1 MRVIIK
7 AEIIT
12 VGTEILLGD
21 ILNTNCRYLSRELA
35 AMGIE
40 MYYQITVGDN
50 EERLLKTLE
59 ESLNRSDIV
68 ICTGGLGPTEDD
80 ITKEVCAKYF
90 GYELELHK
98 PSLDAMIERFK
109 HMNRVPTKNNEKQA
123 YFPKEAY
130 ILKNDNGTAPG
141 CIMEK
146 EGKMI
151 VVLPGPPREME
162 SMFENYVKPYLS
174 KLTDDVIESEVLR
187 IIGVGES
194 KVENDIL
201 DIIDSQTNPTIAT
214 YAKGYECTLRITAK
228 AKSVEEAKEL
238 IKPMSDEMK
247 RRFGQS
253 LYATGETSIE
263 EVVSKMLV
271 ENNLKIAVAE
281 SCTGGMVSAS
291 LINYPGISSVFME
304 GCVTY
309 SNEAKMKSLGV
320 KKETL
325 DVYGAVSDKCAK
337 EMASGVAARYN
348 TNIGI
353 ATTGIAGP
361 DGGTDEKP
369 VGLVYF
375 GIYINGKVISKKYVF
390 NGDRQG
396 VRERATRTIL
406 NDLRLELLNMEK

>member
-1 MRVIIK
+1 MK

-50 EERLLKTLE
+50 EERLLKTLD

-325 DVYGAVSDKCAK
+325 DVYGAVSDNCAK

-348 TNIGI
+348 TNVGI

-361 DGGTDEKP
+361 GGGTDEKP

-375 GIYINGKVISKKYVF
+375 GIYINGKVITKKYVF

>member
-1 MRVIIK
+1 MK

-337 EMASGVAARYN
+337 EMASGVADRYN

>member
-1 MRVIIK
+1 MK

-151 VVLPGPPREME
+151 VVLPGPPKEME

-201 DIIDSQTNPTIAT
+201 DINDSQTNPTIAT

-263 EVVSKMLV
+263 EVVAKMLV

-281 SCTGGMVSAS
+281 SCTGGMISAS

-348 TNIGI
+348 TNVGI

-361 DGGTDEKP
+361 GGGTDEKP

-375 GIYINGKVISKKYVF
+375 GIYINGKVITKKYVF

-396 VRERATRTIL
+396 IRERATRTIL

>member
-1 MRVIIK
+1 
-7 AEIIT
+7 
-12 VGTEILLGD
+12 
-21 ILNTNCRYLSRELA
+21 
-35 AMGIE
+35 MGIE

-90 GYELELHK
+90 GYKLELHK

-151 VVLPGPPREME
+151 VVLPGPPKEME

-263 EVVSKMLV
+263 EVVAKMLV

-325 DVYGAVSDKCAK
+325 DVYGAVSDNCAK
-337 EMASGVAARYN
+337 EMESGVAARYN
-348 TNIGI
+348 TNVGI

-361 DGGTDEKP
+361 GGGTDEKP

-375 GIYINGKVISKKYVF
+375 GIYINGKVITKKYVF

>member
-1 MRVIIK
+1 MK

-50 EERLLKTLE
+50 EERLLKTLK

-90 GYELELHK
+90 GYKLELHK

-406 NDLRLELLNMEK
+406 NDLRLELLNIEK

>member
-1 MRVIIK
+1 MK

-40 MYYQITVGDN
+40 IYYQITVGDN

-90 GYELELHK
+90 GYKLELHK

-151 VVLPGPPREME
+151 VVLPGPPKEME

-263 EVVSKMLV
+263 EVVAKMLV

-325 DVYGAVSDKCAK
+325 DVYGAVSDNCAK

>member
-1 MRVIIK
+1 MK

-21 ILNTNCRYLSRELA
+21 ILNTNSRYLSRELA

-98 PSLDAMIERFK
+98 SSLDAMIERFK

-130 ILKNDNGTAPG
+130 VLKNDNGTAPG

-151 VVLPGPPREME
+151 VVLPGPPKEME

-263 EVVSKMLV
+263 EVVAKMLV

-325 DVYGAVSDKCAK
+325 DVYGAVSPECAK

-348 TNIGI
+348 TNVGI

-361 DGGTDEKP
+361 GGGTDEKP

-375 GIYINGKVISKKYVF
+375 GIYINGKVITKKYVF

>member
-1 MRVIIK
+1 MK

-50 EERLLKTLE
+50 EERLLKTLK

-174 KLTDDVIESEVLR
+174 KLTDDVIESQVLR

-375 GIYINGKVISKKYVF
+375 GIYINGKVITKKYVF

>member
-1 MRVIIK
+1 MK

-50 EERLLKTLE
+50 EERLLKTLD

-281 SCTGGMVSAS
+281 SCTGGMVSAL

>member
-1 MRVIIK
+1 MK

-151 VVLPGPPREME
+151 VVLPGPPKEME

-174 KLTDDVIESEVLR
+174 KLTDDVKESEVLR

-263 EVVSKMLV
+263 EVVAKMLV

-325 DVYGAVSDKCAK
+325 DVYGAVSDNCAK

-348 TNIGI
+348 TNVGI

-361 DGGTDEKP
+361 GGGTDEKP

-375 GIYINGKVISKKYVF
+375 GIYINGKVITKKYVF

-396 VRERATRTIL
+396 IRERATRTIL

>member
-1 MRVIIK
+1 MK

-50 EERLLKTLE
+50 EERLLKTLK

-325 DVYGAVSDKCAK
+325 DVYGAVSDNCAK

-348 TNIGI
+348 TNVGI

-361 DGGTDEKP
+361 GGGTDEKP

-375 GIYINGKVISKKYVF
+375 GIYINGKVITKKYVF

-396 VRERATRTIL
+396 IRERATRTIL

>member
-1 MRVIIK
+1 MK

-50 EERLLKTLE
+50 EERLLKTLK

-325 DVYGAVSDKCAK
+325 DIYGAVSDKCAK

-406 NDLRLELLNMEK
+406 NDLRLELLNIEK

>member
-1 MRVIIK
+1 MKV
-7 AEIIT
+7 EIIT

-151 VVLPGPPREME
+151 VVLPGPPKEME

-263 EVVSKMLV
+263 EVVAKMLV

-325 DVYGAVSDKCAK
+325 DVYGAVSDNCAK

-348 TNIGI
+348 TNVGI

-361 DGGTDEKP
+361 GGGTDEKP

-396 VRERATRTIL
+396 IRERATRTIL

>member
-1 MRVIIK
+1 MK

-130 ILKNDNGTAPG
+130 VLKNDNGTAPG

-151 VVLPGPPREME
+151 VVLPGPPKEME

-263 EVVSKMLV
+263 EVVAKMLV

-348 TNIGI
+348 TNVGI

-361 DGGTDEKP
+361 GGGTDEKP

-375 GIYINGKVISKKYVF
+375 GIYINGKVITKKYVF

-396 VRERATRTIL
+396 IRERATRTIL

>member
-1 MRVIIK
+1 MK

-201 DIIDSQTNPTIAT
+201 DIIDSQTYPTIAT

>member
-1 MRVIIK
+1 MK

-151 VVLPGPPREME
+151 VVLPGPPKEME

-263 EVVSKMLV
+263 EVVAKMLV

-281 SCTGGMVSAS
+281 SCTGGMISAS

-348 TNIGI
+348 TNVGI

-361 DGGTDEKP
+361 GGGTDEKP

-375 GIYINGKVISKKYVF
+375 GIYINGKKKKKKYVF

-396 VRERATRTIL
+396 IRERATRTIL

>member
-1 MRVIIK
+1 
-7 AEIIT
+7 
-12 VGTEILLGD
+12 
-21 ILNTNCRYLSRELA
+21 
-35 AMGIE
+35 MGIE

-50 EERLLKTLE
+50 EERLLKTLK

-253 LYATGETSIE
+253 LYAIGETSIE
-263 EVVSKMLV
+263 EVVAKMLV

-375 GIYINGKVISKKYVF
+375 GIYINGKVITKKYVF

>member
-1 MRVIIK
+1 
-7 AEIIT
+7 
-12 VGTEILLGD
+12 
-21 ILNTNCRYLSRELA
+21 
-35 AMGIE
+35 MGIE

-90 GYELELHK
+90 GYKLELHK

-151 VVLPGPPREME
+151 VVLPGPPKEME

-263 EVVSKMLV
+263 EVVAKMLV

-337 EMASGVAARYN
+337 EMACGVAARYN
-348 TNIGI
+348 TNVGI

-361 DGGTDEKP
+361 GGGTDEKP

-375 GIYINGKVISKKYVF
+375 GIYINGKVITKKYVF

>member
-1 MRVIIK
+1 MK

-151 VVLPGPPREME
+151 VVLPGPPKEME

-263 EVVSKMLV
+263 EVVAKMLV

-325 DVYGAVSDKCAK
+325 DIYGAVSDKCAK

-348 TNIGI
+348 TNVGI

-361 DGGTDEKP
+361 GGGTDEKP

>member
-1 MRVIIK
+1 MK

-50 EERLLKTLE
+50 EERLLKTLK

-325 DVYGAVSDKCAK
+325 DVYGAVSDNCAK

-348 TNIGI
+348 TNVGI

-361 DGGTDEKP
+361 GGGTDEKP

-375 GIYINGKVISKKYVF
+375 GIYINGKVITKKYVF

>member
-1 MRVIIK
+1 MK

-68 ICTGGLGPTEDD
+68 ICTGGLGPTEYD

>member
-1 MRVIIK
+1 MK

-21 ILNTNCRYLSRELA
+21 ILNKNCRYLSRELA

-141 CIMEK
+141 CIMKK

-151 VVLPGPPREME
+151 VVLPGPPKEME

-263 EVVSKMLV
+263 EVVAKMLV

-337 EMASGVAARYN
+337 EMASRVAARYN
-348 TNIGI
+348 TNVGI

-361 DGGTDEKP
+361 GGGTDEKP

-375 GIYINGKVISKKYVF
+375 GIYINGKVITKKYVF

>member
-1 MRVIIK
+1 MK

-21 ILNTNCRYLSRELA
+21 ILNTNSRYLSRELA

-325 DVYGAVSDKCAK
+325 DVYGAVSDNCAK

-348 TNIGI
+348 TNVGI

-361 DGGTDEKP
+361 GGGTDEKP

-375 GIYINGKVISKKYVF
+375 GIYINGKVITKKYVF

-396 VRERATRTIL
+396 IRERATRTIL

>member
-1 MRVIIK
+1 MK

-80 ITKEVCAKYF
+80 MTKEVCAKYF

-98 PSLDAMIERFK
+98 PSLDAMLERFK

-146 EGKMI
+146 DNKMI
-151 VVLPGPPREME
+151 VVLPGPPKEMQP
-162 SMFENYVKPYLS
+162 MFENYVKPYLS

-263 EVVSKMLV
+263 EVVAKMLV

-325 DVYGAVSDKCAK
+325 DVYGAVSPECAK
-337 EMASGVAARYN
+337 EMAAGVAARYN
-348 TNIGI
+348 TNVGI

-361 DGGTDEKP
+361 AGGTDEKP

>member
-1 MRVIIK
+1 MK

-151 VVLPGPPREME
+151 VVIPGPPKEME

-263 EVVSKMLV
+263 EVVAKMLV

-348 TNIGI
+348 TNVGI

-361 DGGTDEKP
+361 GGGTDEKP

-375 GIYINGKVISKKYVF
+375 GIYINGKVITKKYVF

>member
-1 MRVIIK
+1 MK

-151 VVLPGPPREME
+151 VVLPGPPKEME

-309 SNEAKMKSLGV
+309 SNEAKMMTLNV

-325 DVYGAVSDKCAK
+325 NTVGAVSEQCAK
-337 EMASGVAARYN
+337 EMSEGVAARHN
-348 TNIGI
+348 TNIGLS
-353 ATTGIAGP
+353 TTGIAGP
-361 DGGTDEKP
+361 EGGNEDKP
-369 VGLVYF
+369 VGLVYM
-375 GIYINGKVISKKYVF
+375 GITINNKTIVKKYIF
-390 NGDRQG
+390 NGNRQQI
-396 VRERATRTIL
+396 RSRACKTLL
-406 NDLRLELLNMEK
+406 NDLRLELLKII

>member
-1 MRVIIK
+1 MK

-263 EVVSKMLV
+263 EVVAKMLV

-325 DVYGAVSDKCAK
+325 DVYGAVSDNCAK

-348 TNIGI
+348 TNVGI

-361 DGGTDEKP
+361 GGGTDEKP

-375 GIYINGKVISKKYVF
+375 GIYINGKVITKKYVF

>member
-1 MRVIIK
+1 MK

-50 EERLLKTLE
+50 EERLLKTLD

-90 GYELELHK
+90 GYELGLHK

-109 HMNRVPTKNNEKQA
+109 YMNRVPTKNNEKQA

-151 VVLPGPPREME
+151 VVLPGPPKEME

-263 EVVSKMLV
+263 EVVAKMLV

-348 TNIGI
+348 TNVGI

-361 DGGTDEKP
+361 GGGTDEKP

-375 GIYINGKVISKKYVF
+375 GIYINGKVITKKYVF

-396 VRERATRTIL
+396 IRERATRTIL

>member
-1 MRVIIK
+1 MK

-361 DGGTDEKP
+361 GGGTDEKP

>member
-1 MRVIIK
+1 MK

-146 EGKMI
+146 DNKMI
-151 VVLPGPPREME
+151 IVLPGPPKEME
-162 SMFENYVKPYLS
+162 AMFENYVKPYLS
-174 KLTDDVIESEVLR
+174 KLTDDVIESEILR

-194 KVENDIL
+194 QVENDII